1 VFPLGKVP
9 AALAVLAGTL
19 AGAGAYTFRYG
30 EGLSY
35 FSTDPRAC
43 KNCHVMN
50 DQYASWT
57 HAPHHAVARCVD
69 CHLPHEFVRKY
80 LAKADNGYRHS
91 KGFTFMDFHD
101 PIMITRRNAETLQE
115 NCLRCHGDFVHDIVR
130 GSTTRED
137 AVRCVHCHRGVGHGA
152 SGRPDLSLQH
162 PAMVARRRRHAGHRR
177 YRDLRPRRV
186 PERAHNGQVQ
196 EGRLIS
202 RLLRPA
208 VSAFCLLP

>member
-1 VFPLGKVP
+1 MFPLGKLP

-101 PIMITRRNAETLQE
+101 PIMITRRT
-115 NCLRCHGDFVHDIVR
+115 
-130 GSTTRED
+130 
-137 AVRCVHCHRGVGHGA
+137 
-152 SGRPDLSLQH
+152 
-162 PAMVARRRRHAGHRR
+162 RRRCRR
-177 YRDLRPRRV
+177 TACGATATSFTTSCEAAP
-186 PERAHNGQVQ
+186 PGKT
-196 EGRLIS
+196 
-202 RLLRPA
+202 P
-208 VSAFCLLP
+208 